1 MKQAAEA
8 AATKNVVETLRNGVP
23 TLLDYSKE
31 TLGQVVATGSDD
43 KIQVSLSEINMTK
56 ASKNAL
62 ELEDK
67 RLHIYEKLTSENEA
81 IKGSY
86 NQGKRKIGQNFN
98 RLIKTISATVENV
111 RTKADELVSII
122 NSSEYPWWSSTVKI
136 LRRTTDL
143 FFPVVVSL
151 FASPPRI
158 LLRCMRRSFESKLEP
173 FDPEIERTARRRR
186 QQQRLKEQ
194 MERHEQEQEEER
206 QNERRIE
213 MPRRTLP
220 SNTETNPREHVKAV
234 ELRSGKALESKEKK
248 NKQALKK
255 AKLDAQFG
263 KFLEIFKKLHINIPF
278 ADALLNMPSYAK
290 FLKDI
295 LANKRKLEDHMTVNL
310 TENCSALVQ
319 NRMPPK
325 QKDPGSFSIPCI
337 IGDINFHKALCDLG
351 ASINLMPYSVFRRLG
366 LGEPKPTRMSLQL
379 ADRSVKYPRGIIE
392 DVLVKVD
399 KFIFPADFVVLDMEE
414 DLEMPLILG
423 RPFLATG
430 KALIDVDEG
439 KLRLRVGEEEIIFDV
454 FNTLKHTMHDDS
466 CFRVDVLD
474 SLVCDFVQDGLQEP
488 LEATLTTEKQEDEL
502 DEERMEMVA
511 HLNAIPLWRKQV
523 RLRLEELGDR
533 KDLMPQKSS
542 LEEPPTLELKPLPP
556 HLKYVYLGEN
566 NKMPV
571 IISSS
576 LTDDMESKLLGVL
589 KEHRGAFA
597 WKVSDIKGISPSIC
611 MHKILMEDK
620 YSPLAQPQR
629 RLNPKMQ
636 EVVKGG
642 ITVITNEKNE
652 LIPTRIVTGWRVCMD
667 YRKLNDATRKDHFP
681 LPFIDQMIERLA
693 GHEFYCFLD
702 GYSGYNQIT
711 IAPEDQEKTTFTCP
725 YGTFAFRRM
734 PFGLCNAPA
743 TFQRCMAAIFHDMI
757 ENFLEVFMDD
767 FSIFGSSF
775 DECLKNLNLVLIRCE
790 ESNLVLNWEK
800 CHFMVQEGIVL
811 GHKVSE
817 NGIEVDKA
825 KVEVI
830 KNLPPPS
837 SIKGVRSFLGH
848 AGFYRRFIKDFSKIA
863 KPLSSLLMKDVEF
876 NFDSTCLQAFEVL
889 KKSLVTAPVLTA
901 PDWEL
906 PFEVMC
912 DASDTAVGAVLGQRK
927 NKVFHTI
934 YYASKTLNDAQ
945 LNYAT
950 TEKELLAIVFAFEKF
965 HSYLVLSKVIVYT
978 DHSTL
983 KYLLAKKDAKPRLI
997 RWILLLQ
1004 EFDLEIRD
1012 KKGVEN
1018 VVADHLSRLED
1029 IRINGVNTDIDDWF
1043 PDEQLFE
1050 VNACPWYA
1058 NFSNFLVTGTP
1069 PPNLSFHQRKKFF
1082 SDVYLRISI
1091 VSKPKPRFF
1100 RADLHSPATTH
1111 AAAVASPPPPP
1122 PPLQVPAPPST
1133 PGFFVHSYH
1142 TMAPKRS
1149 KVTHGASSSRS
1160 TPSIFVND
1168 RARERFEHA
1177 KLHRK
1182 PIPERGCTSWI
1193 LDNIFEELAVAGRG
1207 WTNFLAQPNAA
1218 VVPVVREFYANAPE
1232 GTENKAKVRGRLV
1245 PYDPTTIN
1253 DLLGLPAVDDSVF
1266 QAWVLNPDYD
1276 LIIHTL
1282 CYPGTTWKQPG
1293 TYTVFL
1299 EKFLKVE
1306 AALWY
1311 AFLSKRLMPVGH
1323 TSDVQRDRAVVL
1335 YAIYTGMPIYVGK
1348 LIFGQLNIC
1357 INCNNLAFYFPTIVT
1372 ELCARAGVIFADDDE
1387 WLPPLRA
1394 IDEALHTSKYAK
1406 RRDELPADVFYGLVQ
1421 AAPPP
1426 PVFGHPPPPQPR
1438 RRAIRDR
1445 VDELGAWATYQT
1457 HYQAIDQAH
1466 TLNIEYLVQGISTHL
1481 GLDTSGRPPVPAYPP
1496 PFHFQ
1501 YTYPM
1506 PPAADEGN
1514 PPPEHDEE
1522 EEF

>member
-1 MKQAAEA
+1 MRK
-8 AATKNVVETLRNGVP
+8 
-23 TLLDYSKE
+23 TLLERGKRDSSLLLKEVKARTKEVKAISK
-31 TLGQVVATGSDD
+31 GKASHIAKDCPRGSSKD
-43 KIQVSLSEINMTK
+43 KVQGRIFTMTK
-56 ASKNAL
+56 
-62 ELEDK
+62 E
-67 RLHIYEKLTSENEA
+67 
-81 IKGSY
+81 
-86 NQGKRKIGQNFN
+86 
-98 RLIKTISATVENV
+98 
-111 RTKADELVSII
+111 
-122 NSSEYPWWSSTVKI
+122 
-136 LRRTTDL
+136 
-143 FFPVVVSL
+143 
-151 FASPPRI
+151 
-158 LLRCMRRSFESKLEP
+158 
-173 FDPEIERTARRRR
+173 
-186 QQQRLKEQ
+186 
-194 MERHEQEQEEER
+194 
-206 QNERRIE
+206 
-213 MPRRTLP
+213 
-220 SNTETNPREHVKAV
+220 
-234 ELRSGKALESKEKK
+234 
-248 NKQALKK
+248 
-255 AKLDAQFG
+255 
-263 KFLEIFKKLHINIPF
+263 
-278 ADALLNMPSYAK
+278 
-290 FLKDI
+290 
-295 LANKRKLEDHMTVNL
+295 
-310 TENCSALVQ
+310 
-319 NRMPPK
+319 
-325 QKDPGSFSIPCI
+325 
-337 IGDINFHKALCDLG
+337 
-351 ASINLMPYSVFRRLG
+351 
-366 LGEPKPTRMSLQL
+366 
-379 ADRSVKYPRGIIE
+379 
-392 DVLVKVD
+392 
-399 KFIFPADFVVLDMEE
+399 
-414 DLEMPLILG
+414 
-423 RPFLATG
+423 
-430 KALIDVDEG
+430 
-439 KLRLRVGEEEIIFDV
+439 
-454 FNTLKHTMHDDS
+454 
-466 CFRVDVLD
+466 
-474 SLVCDFVQDGLQEP
+474 
-488 LEATLTTEKQEDEL
+488 
-502 DEERMEMVA
+502 
-511 HLNAIPLWRKQV
+511 
-523 RLRLEELGDR
+523 
-533 KDLMPQKSS
+533 
-542 LEEPPTLELKPLPP
+542 
-556 HLKYVYLGEN
+556 
-566 NKMPV
+566 
-571 IISSS
+571 
-576 LTDDMESKLLGVL
+576 DDMESKLLGVL

-636 EVVKGG
+636 EVVKAETIKLLDAGIIYPISDSAWVSPVQCVPKKGG

-743 TFQRCMAAIFHDMI
+743 TFQRCMTAIFHDMI

-837 SIKGVRSFLGH
+837 SIKGVRSLLGH

-978 DHSTL
+978 DHSAL

-1029 IRINGVNTDIDDWF
+1029 IRINGVHTDIDDWF

-1058 NFSNFLVTGTP
+1058 NFANFLVTGTP

-1082 SDVYLRISI
+1082 SDVKYYFWEEPFLFKICADAMIRRCVAEEETSQILNHCHDRELSQLDEFRGI
-1091 VSKPKPRFF
+1091 FVNLQCCKAQDAIFPARSTLSDHHPR
-1100 RADLHSPATTH
+1100 RRLSTTH
-1111 AAAVASPPPPP
+1111 AAA
-1122 PPLQVPAPPST
+1122 
-1133 PGFFVHSYH
+1133 
-1142 TMAPKRS
+1142 
-1149 KVTHGASSSRS
+1149 SSRS
-1160 TPSIFVND
+1160 GDLPKFSGELPNFPATSYYLCTLLLPWLPNAR
-1168 RARERFEHA
+1168 RARERFEQA

-1193 LDNIFEELAVAGRG
+1193 LDNIFEEFQVAGRG

-1218 VVPVVREFYANAPE
+1218 VVPVV
-1232 GTENKAKVRGRLV
+1232 L
-1245 PYDPTTIN
+1245 
-1253 DLLGLPAVDDSVF
+1253 DDSVF

-1335 YAIYTGMPIYVGK
+1335 YAIYTGMPIDVGK
-1348 LIFGQLNIC
+1348 LIFGQLTIC

-1406 RRDELPADVFYGLVQ
+1406 RRDELPADVFYGHVQ

-1438 RRAIRDR
+1438 RRVIRDR

-1481 GLDTSGRPPVPAYPP
+1481 VLDTSGRPPVPAYPP